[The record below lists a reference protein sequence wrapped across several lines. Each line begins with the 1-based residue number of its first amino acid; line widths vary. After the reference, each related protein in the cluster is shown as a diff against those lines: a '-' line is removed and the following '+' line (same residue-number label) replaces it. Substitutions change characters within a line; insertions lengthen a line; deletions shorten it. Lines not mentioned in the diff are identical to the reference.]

1 MDIQTQEDVSR
12 NHLQQSLVQADQ
24 FSPIWSFP
32 PESEGNLALP
42 AQATSKTRCF
52 PTLNN
57 IKLPCLIHPKP
68 LQKLHQPWQAK
79 PIYTGF
85 GIQSLRWDHRTLSLP
100 RSTTGSSSSHSLQ
113 PFDNFPTMEEG
124 SVPKKRSNPK
134 ENPPWHR
141 PGKTWRKM
149 MALGVHVSTDTH
161 ISTSSPA
168 VSVKQCFFHET
179 RREK

>member
-1 MDIQTQEDVSR
+1 MDIRTQEDVSR
-12 NHLQQSLVQADQ
+12 NHLQQNLVQADQ
-24 FSPIWSFP
+24 FSLIWSFP
-32 PESEGNLALP
+32 PEPEGNLALP

-57 IKLPCLIHPKP
+57 IKLPSLTHPKP

-79 PIYTGF
+79 PIYTRF

-100 RSTTGSSSSHSLQ
+100 RPTTGSSSSHSLQ

-124 SVPKKRSNPK
+124 SVSKKRSNPK

-149 MALGVHVSTDTH
+149 MALRVHVSTDTH
-161 ISTSSPA
+161 IPTSSPA
-168 VSVKQCFFHET
+168 ISVKQCFFYET